1 MLTFD
6 AVSKRYGAVQALAEV
21 GFVVPPGSVVGLVGH
36 NGAGKTTLMK
46 TVTGLVRPDAGS
58 VLIDGV
64 RVDRLGRLGGLVGV
78 SFDASVL
85 PATWTA
91 TATVRVAAE
100 LSGQPAADVPATL
113 HLVGLGE
120 AGGRR
125 VGALSMGMRQRLAL
139 AVALIGRPRLLV
151 LDEPT
156 NALDP
161 AAVQD
166 LRGWVRQHAEAGNSV
181 LVSSHNLPEVEQM
194 ADRVVVMQHGRVMQD
209 STTAELLSAHTVL
222 VRVDRPEVLA
232 ERLSARGRRVEP
244 EPNHMLRV
252 FGTNTDE
259 VGQVAAGCGL
269 IVRELYAERQRL
281 SDVYESI
288 TTEGAAR

>member
-6 AVSKRYGAVQALAEV
+6 AVSKRYGAVQALDRVEFA
-21 GFVVPPGSVVGLVGH
+21 VPAGSVVGLVGH

-46 TVTGLVRPDAGS
+46 TVTGLVRPDSGD
-58 VLIDGV
+58 VRVDGI

-100 LSGQPAADVPATL
+100 LSGRPAEDVPATL
-113 HLVGLGE
+113 DLVGLGE
-120 AGGRR
+120 VGRRR

-139 AVALIGRPRLLV
+139 AVALIGKPRLLV

-161 AAVQD
+161 SVVQD
-166 LRGWVRQHAEAGNSV
+166 LRGWIRQHAEAGNSV
-181 LVSSHNLPEVEQM
+181 LVSSHNLPEVEQIS
-194 ADRVVVMQHGRVMQD
+194 DRIVVMQHGRVMQD
-209 STTAELLSAHTVL
+209 ATTADLLAAHTVL
-222 VRVDRPEVLA
+222 VRVDRPDVLA
-232 ERLSARGRRVEP
+232 DLLSQRGRRVEP
-244 EPNHMLRV
+244 EANQVLRV

-269 IVRELYAERQRL
+269 VVRELYAERQRL
-281 SDVYESI
+281 ADVYESI